1 MDTLAACRAFV
12 SVSDAGSFTI
22 GAAAAQIPQSV
33 ASRRV
38 AALEQEL
45 GGRLLDR
52 TGRRATLT
60 PFGTRLLPRA
70 RRLVEL
76 GDALTRD
83 AVKARRAPVR
93 MAVPAVCPSGD
104 LARLGAAGREAGV
117 VLQMQPAEPAERAE
131 LLRVHD
137 TEVAIQHVAPAESLW
152 SVPLGLASG
161 RATGNGPVLLES
173 LRPGRGSPA
182 GRGTPIWVQPEDDV
196 PIVRDRLIRFRDAA
210 GLAVS
215 QVQIS
220 TSLVDAVTEALSSG
234 GLLLCSARQ
243 ARQLG
248 LHWRPIVDIDLT
260 RTYACRGVVGSDAHN
275 IAESLRDPIGR
286 ALGVEAEVAA

>member
-45 GGRLLDR
+45 GGRLLGR

-76 GDALTRD
+76 SEDLTRD
-83 AVKARRAPVR
+83 AVRARRAPVR
-93 MAVPAVCPSGD
+93 IALPAVCPSAD
-104 LARLGAAGREAGV
+104 LARLGAAGRKSGV
-117 VLQMQPAEPAERAE
+117 VLQMVPADPIERVE
-131 LLRVHD
+131 LLRVRD
-137 TEVAIQHVAPAESLW
+137 VEVSIQHAAPAESLW
-152 SVPLGLASG
+152 SVPLGLAAG
-161 RATGNGPVLLES
+161 RETGGWPVLIES

-182 GRGTPIWVQPEDDV
+182 GSGTQIWIQPEDDV
-196 PIVRDRLIRFRDAA
+196 PMVRDRLIRRRDAA

-220 TSLVDAVTEALSSG
+220 TSLVDAVTEVLSSS

-243 ARQLG
+243 ARHLG
-248 LHWRPIVDIDLT
+248 LHWRPIGDIDLT
-260 RTYACRGVVGSDAHN
+260 RAYGCHGVVGSDAQAL
-275 IAESLRDPIGR
+275 AESLRDSIGWV
-286 ALGVEAEVAA
+286 LGVEAEAAA